1 MRRPAEPDS
10 ERVAGDLVRSARAQ
24 KQLTQRSL
32 ATAAGVPQSTIARI
46 ESGHMQPS
54 LPLLYRV
61 LAAAGAR
68 PRTVLERIDT
78 VDPGLRPSYR
88 PMTLIDLAGHL
99 NKADDDQLRWR
110 LIAEFLE
117 EYSHEPVDERAEL
130 VRAEPPT
137 TGDER
142 WDVFLAALAEHLAAR
157 DGRGVGT
164 WAARRRLD
172 VFWFPFNTPAARVDA
187 LVHAPASFRSRGIF
201 VAPQELGVA

>member
-1 MRRPAEPDS
+1 MRTAGENDF
-10 ERVAGDLVRSARAQ
+10 ERIAADIVRQARAQ

-68 PRTVLERIDT
+68 ARTVLEPIDD
-78 VDPGLRPSYR
+78 VGASHRPTYR
-88 PMTLIDLAGHL
+88 PMTLMDLAGHL
-99 NKADDDQLRWR
+99 NNADDDQLRWR

-117 EYSHEPVDERAEL
+117 EYSHERVDERAEL
-130 VRAEPPT
+130 LRSEPPT

-142 WDVFLAALAEHLAAR
+142 WDVFLAALAEHLATR
-157 DGRGVGT
+157 
-164 WAARRRLD
+164 
-172 VFWFPFNTPAARVDA
+172 
-187 LVHAPASFRSRGIF
+187 
-201 VAPQELGVA
+201 